1 MQGHCKGT
9 LERTQEQVLFV
20 LLGGT
25 CVHGVEVIR
34 EKEVAQVKF
43 SCLTVV
49 ITLLSLAFTR
59 IDRATS

>member
-9 LERTQEQVLFV
+9 LERVQEQVLF
-20 LLGGT
+20 LFFGGA

-34 EKEVAQVKF
+34 EREVAQVKF
-43 SCLTVV
+43 SRLTVI
-49 ITLLSLAFTR
+49 ITLFSLAFTR